1 VKTQSSS
8 HAAVALLRATI
19 NLKLSRKSNPVEQ
32 NWFSKTTKQG
42 RRPKRKEGRL
52 TENAMEKGHPD
63 EPADQGLDGKTEST
77 HVGWL
82 DKMTGEFENQ
92 VY

>member
-1 VKTQSSS
+1 
-8 HAAVALLRATI
+8 
-19 NLKLSRKSNPVEQ
+19 
-32 NWFSKTTKQG
+32 
-42 RRPKRKEGRL
+42 
-52 TENAMEKGHPD
+52 MEKGHPD

-92 VY
+92 VYWPWIQEYSDVPYIFPLFSEGWIAGFKRFLLVGGFKPPEKKILLTGPHMRSSP